1 MRIPKPLGAGLSLL
15 VLASGIAVAAEKAAR
30 PHDVAVF
37 AVPDLAKGGTLKGL
51 AKALAGQPGSVKA
64 KADKKAGTF
73 NVTFDR
79 EATNPERV
87 QAAVKSVSRDAALVS
102 VGPADP
108 KAAKD
113 KGCGGCPRAQSCP
126 GAGK

>member
-1 MRIPKPLGAGLSLL
+1 MRILKPFVAVLFLL
-15 VLASGIAVAAEKAAR
+15 AVAPGTVVAAEKAAR

-37 AVPDLAKGGTLKGL
+37 SVPDLARGGTLKEL
-51 AKALAGQPGSVKA
+51 AKALADQPGIVKA

-73 NVTFDR
+73 KVTFDR
-79 EATNPERV
+79 QATNPERV
-87 QAAVKSVSRDAALVS
+87 QQAVGSVSPNATLVS

-108 KAAKD
+108 KAAGE

-126 GAGK
+126 GKK